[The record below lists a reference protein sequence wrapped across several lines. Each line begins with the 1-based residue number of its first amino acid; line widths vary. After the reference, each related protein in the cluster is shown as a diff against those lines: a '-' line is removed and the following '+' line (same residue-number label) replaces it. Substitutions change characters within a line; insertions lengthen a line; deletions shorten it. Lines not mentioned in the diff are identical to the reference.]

1 MKIYLI
7 RHAETEWN
15 VSKKLQGWG
24 DGPLTEKGKLQSSL
38 LGKRLR
44 TIKFNSVYC
53 STSGRARTTLNIAL
67 NNADAEYLD
76 SLREISLGTWEG
88 KEQSEIE
95 KINPVQFD
103 NFWHHPEKFAVE
115 GGETF
120 SDVCKRTGEIL
131 RKLAQKEQNDFII
144 MSHTIAIRAMT
155 ASVLGKDVSQIWDG
169 EYLKPTSITC
179 LDYTS
184 GNFNLIY
191 FGDANH
197 LE

>member
-15 VSKKLQGWG
+15 VSKRLQGWG
-24 DGPLTEKGKLQSSL
+24 DGPLTEKGKLQSAM
-38 LGKRLR
+38 LGKRLES
-44 TIKFNSVYC
+44 IKFDSIYC
-53 STSGRARTTLNIAL
+53 STSGRARTTLSIAIKDS
-67 NNADAEYLD
+67 NAEYLD

-88 KEQSEIE
+88 REQSEIE
-95 KINPVQFD
+95 KENPVQFD
-103 NFWHHPEKFAVE
+103 NFWHHPENFSVD

-120 SDVCKRTGEIL
+120 FDIYKRTGEVL
-131 RKLAQKEQNDFII
+131 RLLAQKEQNDFII
-144 MSHTIAIRAMT
+144 ISHTIAIRAMI
-155 ASVLGKDVSQIWDG
+155 ASALGKNVSEIWDG

-179 LDYTS
+179 LEYSSD
-184 GNFNLIY
+184 FFKLIY

>member
-24 DGPLTEKGKLQSSL
+24 DGPLTENGKLQSSR
-38 LGKRLR
+38 LGKRLQSMN
-44 TIKFNSVYC
+44 FNSIYC
-53 STSGRARTTLNIAL
+53 STSGRARTTLSIAL
-67 NNADAEYLD
+67 GDSNADYLD
-76 SLREISLGTWEG
+76 SLREISLGAWEG
-88 KEQSEIE
+88 KDQSDIE
-95 KINPVQFD
+95 KSNPVQFG
-103 NFWHHPEKFAVE
+103 NFWHHPENFTGD

-120 SDVCKRTGEIL
+120 FDVYKRGGNIL
-131 RKLAQKEQNDFII
+131 RLLAEKEETDFII
-144 MSHTIAIRAMT
+144 VSHTVTIRAMT
-155 ASVLGKDVSQIWDG
+155 ASALGKNVSEIWDG
-169 EYLKPTSITC
+169 DYLKPTSITC
-179 LDYTS
+179 LDYSS